1 MTEMLMRGA
10 KKLGAYFN
18 GKNKKRV
25 GQNTFI
31 SSRCQL
37 GCCCGDVKRGPCK
50 KTWKEN

>member
-25 GQNTFI
+25 GLPLHRT
-31 SSRCQL
+31 
-37 GCCCGDVKRGPCK
+37 
-50 KTWKEN
+50 ENKIPLFHRDANWAAVVGM